1 MCGCWAGVMCEE
13 RVGVWAEAAYPTRF
27 LISIFHKI
35 LVVNFMCGLK
45 LAPWWQKIH
54 IYSILNLLM
63 V

>member
-1 MCGCWAGVMCEE
+1 MCEE